1 MKERRW
7 YLVYTKPHGEDL
19 ARVNLERQG
28 YEIYLPRVRQRR
40 RRLGRVHYCIEPL
53 FPRYLF
59 IHLDT
64 VTDNWMPIR
73 STFGVTR
80 LICFGM
86 DPAMVP
92 DELVAALR
100 ARENADGLQLL
111 PTDRFKR
118 GEKVRVKD
126 GPMMG
131 FEGIFLARSSRDR
144 VLVLLDIVG
153 RHTRVNVNVD
163 QLEPAG

>member
-28 YEIYLPRVRQRR
+28 YETYLPRVRQRR
-40 RRLGRVHYCIEPL
+40 RRLGRVFYNVEPL

-64 VTDNWMPIR
+64 VNDNWMPIR

-80 LICFGM
+80 LIRFGM
-86 DPAMVP
+86 DPAVVP
-92 DELVAALR
+92 DELVNTIR
-100 ARENADGLQLL
+100 ARENREGLQVVSLD
-111 PTDRFKR
+111 PFKKGDR
-118 GEKVRVKD
+118 VRVRD

-153 RHTRVNVNVD
+153 RHTRVSVNLD
-163 QLEPAG
+163 QLESAS